1 MSQHGKDPLH
11 HHDPAPKPG
20 DAYSPGVTPLSRSRI
35 SVFKADTEAQVA
47 ALRLKV
53 LESKMEVVEKQ
64 LDFFELNGD
73 FPGVSS

>member
-11 HHDPAPKPG
+11 QDPTPKAG
-20 DAYSPGVTPLSRSRI
+20 DAYGPAVTPLSKSRI
-35 SVFKADTEAQVA
+35 GVFKADTEAQVA

-64 LDFFELNGD
+64 LDFFRD
-73 FPGVSS
+73 